1 MYMKG
6 KNNIINII
14 LNFILVIIIS
24 YKFNNNLIFIYCIY
38 NSLYFIF
45 KNIFNIDYKELFL
58 KNKSKNLIFNKC
70 FFNTMFVNII
80 LNIFIFSIIYILIN
94 IMNKILTINNIN
106 ILLYTSLSLM
116 GYSFIKIIINY
127 LSIYKL
133 NISKYLYS
141 LYNILKFVI
150 SLFSIFIFNNKIS
163 LIIIL
168 NSNLISFILLLIF
181 IIYKYKIRIGLNNKK
196 YYKEIISLYSKS
208 SNNIIVNMLKNSY
221 LYISIILMLY
231 TLIFKYHYEYDY
243 IIKYLNILYLYSF
256 YIIYILIKRIENK
269 LVIKKELYEDK
280 IMFIMNKILPITILI
295 FVLSKYIYYIL
306 FNNIKGYDI
315 LMFATVNILFIYLF
329 EFTLKYINIKSRKRT
344 LIIGLI
350 IKLLLT
356 IPLINTC
363 LRLGINLI
371 YSDILINLIVYIIM
385 IIYNMIIVKNKYN
398 INFISLF
405 DHILKVVYKNI
416 IYLLFLS
423 IISLFLKLEVTLFN
437 SILIISI
444 YLIINYILNKSN
456 KILRKYLLKLK
467 K

>member
-14 LNFILVIIIS
+14 LNFIIVIILS
-24 YKFNNNLIFIYCIY
+24 YNFNNKLIFIYCIS

-45 KNIFNIDYKELFL
+45 KNIFNIDYKELFI

-70 FFNTMFVNII
+70 FFNVININII
-80 LNIFIFSIIYILIN
+80 LNIFIFILIYIIMS
-94 IMNKILTINNIN
+94 IMNKILYINNLN
-106 ILLYTSLSLM
+106 LLLYTSLSLF
-116 GYSFIKIIINY
+116 GYSLINILTNY

-133 NISKYLYS
+133 NINKYL
-141 LYNILKFVI
+141 LGIYNII
-150 SLFSIFIFNNKIS
+150 TFIIS
-163 LIIIL
+163 LIFILFFKNIKLLII
-168 NSNLISFILLLIF
+168 SNLISFILLLIF

-196 YYKEIISLYSKS
+196 YYKEIISLYNKS

-256 YIIYILIKRIENK
+256 YIIYLIIKRIENK
-269 LVIKKELYEDK
+269 LIIKKEIYEDK
-280 IMFIMNKILPITILI
+280 IMFIINKILPITILL
-295 FVLSKYIYYIL
+295 FVLSKYIYYIV

-315 LMFATVNILFIYLF
+315 LMFSSINILFIYLF
-329 EFTLKYINIKSRKRT
+329 EFTLEYINVKSRKRT

-363 LRLGINLI
+363 LRLGMNLI
-371 YSDILINLIVYIIM
+371 YSDIITNLITFIIM
-385 IIYNMIIVKNKYN
+385 IIYNMVIVKNKYN
-398 INFISLF
+398 INFINLF
-405 DHILKVVYKNI
+405 DHILKIIYKNI

-423 IISLFLKLEVTLFN
+423 IISLFLKLEITLFN

-456 KILRKYLLKLK
+456 IILRKCLLKLK